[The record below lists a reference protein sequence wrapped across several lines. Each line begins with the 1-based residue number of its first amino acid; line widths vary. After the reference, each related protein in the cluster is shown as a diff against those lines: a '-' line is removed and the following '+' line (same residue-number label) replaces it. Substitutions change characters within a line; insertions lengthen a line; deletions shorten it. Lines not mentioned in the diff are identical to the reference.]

1 MAGLNVNIDS
11 HTHGVTVG
19 RWMGIWGGVSATV
32 PPTAT
37 LDRVEIQLGAGG
49 PWLLAASASPSAY
62 WGWSWQGNL
71 PNSVR
76 PGTSFVVTVRAFGTR
91 RWRDGEGQ
99 LDSEGLDGSVSLQL
113 RLEDQTPRIR
123 VDDFQPTV
131 VTLRDTAQVSLSGD
145 AWHTGDSRMYY
156 TPAVQYRVGAGPFAP
171 VPLAAGRWALQLT
184 LPRGQ
189 HTVELT
195 ASDGFGSVDSSG
207 PRSIKV
213 LSYLDPTPVDPAG
226 RTTAGG
232 VPTTSSITSWNRIEP
247 QVGGADIELSA
258 AMRVFDPLWMLTR
271 QWQMGE
277 YQGEDAGTPVKARI
291 RANSAT
297 LSRWHR
303 GTLQS
308 NSPGLPY
315 SPTALPLEALIESMR
330 IRAGNTSE
338 PSTLQLAV
346 DAGLHFLRL
355 LNSDT
360 KARKYAAAFRQRY
373 AVEPLADDEVAR
385 LDASSRDL
393 LGTLRGRAL
402 DARPL
407 VAALRAAGATVPN
420 IEPALAVTPADLPA
434 VRAVA
439 SAWLLWNDTLLHEP
453 VDDASSAWLPE
464 RLEYTASVAA
474 GFGPAPGAGITLTA
488 TQHEGDHLDWYSFD
502 SEASLK
508 IDTQGSSAAA
518 PIVQTTV
525 PAPVHIHGTPA
536 QRLWEFEDGHVAF
549 GLVAAEPTDIAQ
561 LMLVEYTGSYGN
573 DWYVVPV
580 TLPVGSLTR
589 VSSLVVTDT
598 FGARSLVRPLGD
610 PALPAPHFSLWQQSR
625 RDGPGAAA
633 AEKEAN
639 LFFLAPTVGTVLE
652 SKAVEEVHLVRDEM
666 ANVAWAIEVAVE
678 GAAESA
684 ARVAD
689 LPGLPRDGQP
699 GHGPGYR
706 LWSSVPEHW
715 VPVLPVRLGN
725 ASEGRARLK
734 VGRTVNADGS
744 IRPWCKRSRILD
756 ALRDKL
762 LYEEDLVREGVQL
775 SRRRSLARW
784 IDGSTWLWASVRTE
798 AGRDEQSAS
807 LRFDFVDEGK

>member
-1 MAGLNVNIDS
+1 MAAALVVTIHS
-11 HTHGVTVG
+11 HANGGTVG
-19 RWMGIWGGVSATV
+19 RWMGIWGSVARPASARV
-32 PPTAT
+32 T

-49 PWLLAASASPSAY
+49 PWLLASNPSGSLWDWY
-62 WGWSWQGNL
+62 WQGNL

-76 PGTSFVVTVRAFGTR
+76 PGASFVVTVRASATR
-91 RWRDGEGQ
+91 RWRDGEGNENDEA
-99 LDSEGLDGSVSLQL
+99 LGGSVSRNLW
-113 RLEDQTPRIR
+113 LENKVPQIR

-131 VTLRDTAQVSLSGD
+131 VTRGETAQVNLSGD
-145 AWHTGDSRMYY
+145 AWHTGDSSMYY
-156 TPAVQYRVGAGPFAP
+156 TPVVQYRVGLGPFAT

-195 ASDGFGSVDSSG
+195 ASDGFGSVASSG
-207 PRSIKV
+207 PRSIVV
-213 LSYLDPTPVDPAG
+213 LSYQDPAPVDPAG
-226 RTTAGG
+226 RTTATG

-271 QWQMGE
+271 QWQLGE
-277 YQGEDAGTPVKARI
+277 YQGEDAGSPVKARI

-315 SPTALPLEALIESMR
+315 SPTALPLEALIESVR
-330 IRAGNTSE
+330 IRAGNASE

-355 LNSDT
+355 LSSDT
-360 KARKYAAAFRQRY
+360 KARKYATAFRQRY
-373 AVEPLADDEVAR
+373 AVEPLGADEVAR

-393 LGTLRGRAL
+393 LGAMRGRAL
-402 DARPL
+402 DGRRL

-439 SAWLLWNDTLLHEP
+439 SAWLLWHDTLLHEP
-453 VDDASSAWLPE
+453 ADDTNSAWLPE
-464 RLEYTASVAA
+464 RMEYTASVAA

-502 SEASLK
+502 SEAGVK
-508 IDTQGSSAAA
+508 IDTQGSGAAA
-518 PIVQTTV
+518 SIVQTTV

-549 GLVAAEPTDIAQ
+549 GLVAVEPTDIAQ
-561 LMLVEYTGSYGN
+561 MMLVEYTGSYGN

-580 TLPVGSLTR
+580 SLPVGSLTR

-598 FGARSLVRPLGD
+598 FGVRSLVRPIGD
-610 PALPAPHFSLWQQSR
+610 PALPAPHFSMWQTSR
-625 RDGPGAAA
+625 RSGPGAAA
-633 AEKEAN
+633 AGKETN
-639 LFFLAPTVGTVLE
+639 LFFLAPTVGTALE

-689 LPGLPRDGQP
+689 LPVAPRDGSA
-699 GHGPGYR
+699 GPGPRYR

-715 VPVLPVRLGN
+715 VPVLPVHQGDP
-725 ASEGRARLK
+725 SEGRARLK

-744 IRPWCKRSRILD
+744 VRPWRTRSRILD
-756 ALRDKL
+756 TLKDKL
-762 LYEEDLVREGVQL
+762 LHEEDLVREGVQL

-784 IDGSTWLWASVRTE
+784 IDGSTWLWASVATE
-798 AGRDEQSAS
+798 VGGGEQSAS